1 MARRRRQTH
10 AGLDAWP
17 GYVDALS
24 TLLMV
29 IIFVLLVFVLGQAF
43 LSVVLNKRQQAMDQL
58 AHQVA
63 QLNDMLSLERGQNH
77 SLQLSVA
84 SLRAAHEKDAAMETS
99 LTAQVAQTTAERDN
113 QAHLAQAS
121 QQQVTD
127 LGSQLE
133 QLRQQ
138 LSAAMAVLDIS
149 QNEIRDRDRKIDDL
163 GLKLNVALADKV
175 EQLQRYRS
183 EFFGRLRDILQNQD
197 GVQVVGDRFVF
208 QSEVLFPP
216 GGAELSPK
224 GIADIRALART
235 FHQVSA
241 QIPASIPWILRVDGH
256 ADRQPIHSAFASNW
270 ELSSAR
276 AITVVKL
283 LIAEGI
289 SPHHLAATGFAD
301 FQPLDTH
308 ETPAAFARNRRIEF
322 RLTDR

>member
-29 IIFVLLVFVLGQAF
+29 VIFVLLVFVLGQAF
-43 LSVVLNKRQQAMDQL
+43 LSVVLAKRQQAMEQL
-58 AHQVA
+58 TQQVSK
-63 QLNDMLSLERGQNH
+63 LNEMLALEHDRSH
-77 SLQLSVA
+77 TLQLSVA
-84 SLRAAHEKDAAMETS
+84 SLRAAHDKDVAMASS
-99 LTAQVAQTTAERDN
+99 LTAQVSQLAAERDT
-113 QAHLAQAS
+113 LAQAS
-121 QQQVTD
+121 QQQVAALSTQLD
-127 LGSQLE
+127 ELRRQLGS
-133 QLRQQ
+133 
-138 LSAAMAVLDIS
+138 AMTVLDIS
-149 QNEIRDRDRKIDDL
+149 QQQIHDRDQKIDDL
-163 GLKLNVALADKV
+163 GQKLNVALADKV

-183 EFFGRLRDILQNQD
+183 EFFGRLRDILKDQD

-216 GGAELSPK
+216 GSAELSPK
-224 GIADIRALART
+224 GVAEIKTLAHT
-235 FHQVSA
+235 FHQVA
-241 QIPASIPWILRVDGH
+241 GQIPNTIPWILRVDGH

-289 SPHHLAATGFAD
+289 TPQHLAATGFAD
-301 FQPLDTH
+301 FQPLDSH
-308 ETPAAFARNRRIEF
+308 DTPDAYARNRRIEF